1 MKAVR
6 KIYTKS
12 VRKLHKKFNP
22 NHQPY
27 CCPFSL
33 NSNFFALYA
42 PPKRRNCHLILNV
55 INIYNS
61 SEKLESHESLT
72 QLINDNEN

>member
-22 NHQPY
+22 NHQPV
-27 CCPFSL
+27 PL
-33 NSNFFALYA
+33 PVFFKFKLLRFVCRTE
-42 PPKRRNCHLILNV
+42 K
-55 INIYNS
+55 
-61 SEKLESHESLT
+61 EKLSPHT
-72 QLINDNEN
+72 